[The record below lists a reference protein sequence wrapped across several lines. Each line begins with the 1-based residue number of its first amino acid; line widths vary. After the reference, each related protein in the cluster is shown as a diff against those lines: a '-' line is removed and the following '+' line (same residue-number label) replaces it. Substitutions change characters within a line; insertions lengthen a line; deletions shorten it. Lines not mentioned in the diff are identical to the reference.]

1 MENLHFF
8 VDKLFDL
15 AVIERWN
22 DHPRPFNITE
32 LDKQSHKAIIAYL
45 LAKME
50 EEEKGIE
57 INWKD
62 LIDGLIFEALQRAV
76 LTDIKPTLFHKL
88 LKIKKK
94 EINKFVLEQY
104 KDQLSDI
111 NEELFEKMKD
121 YFEYEEFLQN
131 EKRIIS
137 AAHYL
142 ATYWEFQFIYKVA
155 SDMYGIEETKKEI
168 ENRLEDFY
176 DLIGVQKF
184 SLRKKSYGFIDL
196 CGQLRFQ
203 KRWIQTVRIPET
215 SVLGHVFMVA
225 SLVYFIL
232 NNENKKDY
240 VSDSCIVNTFFTA
253 LFHDLPEIVTRDI
266 VSGIKEIL
274 GKKDIKEIEVE
285 ETKNRI
291 IKLLPSYIAKDIEYY
306 LDMLNGNK
314 DKNEEDISDE
324 FSNRIFKGEEVKKFD
339 SEEKF
344 KKDYCKSEYK
354 PVWGSLVKE
363 CDTTIALAEA
373 VYSIKH
379 GLISRE
385 LKRAADNMYKKLI
398 GKENVGGLV
407 KSLYEE
413 INLKGN

>member
-8 VDKLFDL
+8 VDKFFDL

-32 LDKQSHKAIIAYL
+32 LDKQSHKTIIAYL
-45 LAKME
+45 LAKIE

-88 LKIKKK
+88 LKMKKK
-94 EINKFVLEQY
+94 EINEFVLKQY
-104 KDQLSDI
+104 REQLSDI
-111 NEELFEKMKD
+111 NEELFEKMKN
-121 YFEYEEFLQN
+121 YFAHDEFLQT

-168 ENRLEDFY
+168 ESKLEDFY
-176 DLIGVQKF
+176 DLIGVQKIE
-184 SLRKKSYGFIDL
+184 LKKKSYGFIDL

-232 NNENKKDY
+232 ANEDKKDY
-240 VSDSCIVNTFFTA
+240 VSDSCIINTFFTA

-266 VSGIKEIL
+266 VSGIKEIFD
-274 GKKDIKEIEVE
+274 KKIIKSFETE

-306 LDMLNGNK
+306 LDIFNGT
-314 DKNEEDISDE
+314 EEPNE
-324 FSNRIFKGEEVKKFD
+324 FSNRIFKENEVRKFD
-339 SEEKF
+339 DEEIF
-344 KKDYCKSEYK
+344 KKNYCKSEFK

-373 VYSIKH
+373 AYSIKH

-385 LKRAADNMYKKLI
+385 LQKAADNIYKKLI
-398 GKENVGGLV
+398 GKENVGELA
-407 KSLYEE
+407 KSLYTE
-413 INLKGN
+413 IK

>member
-88 LKIKKK
+88 LKIKKEK
-94 EINKFVLEQY
+94 INKFVLEQY
-104 KDQLSDI
+104 EDQLSDI
-111 NEELFEKMKD
+111 NEELFEKMKN
-121 YFEYEEFLQN
+121 YFEHEEFLHT

-142 ATYWEFQFIYKVA
+142 ATYWEFQFIYKVS

-184 SLRKKSYGFIDL
+184 SL
-196 CGQLRFQ
+196 
-203 KRWIQTVRIPET
+203 
-215 SVLGHVFMVA
+215 
-225 SLVYFIL
+225 
-232 NNENKKDY
+232 
-240 VSDSCIVNTFFTA
+240 
-253 LFHDLPEIVTRDI
+253 
-266 VSGIKEIL
+266 
-274 GKKDIKEIEVE
+274 GKKAMD
-285 ETKNRI
+285 
-291 IKLLPSYIAKDIEYY
+291 LLIY
-306 LDMLNGNK
+306 
-314 DKNEEDISDE
+314 
-324 FSNRIFKGEEVKKFD
+324 
-339 SEEKF
+339 
-344 KKDYCKSEYK
+344 
-354 PVWGSLVKE
+354 
-363 CDTTIALAEA
+363 
-373 VYSIKH
+373 
-379 GLISRE
+379 
-385 LKRAADNMYKKLI
+385 ADN
-398 GKENVGGLV
+398 
-407 KSLYEE
+407 
-413 INLKGN
+413 

>member
-50 EEEKGIE
+50 EKEKGIE

-88 LKIKKK
+88 IKNKK
-94 EINKFVLEQY
+94 EKINEFVLKQYSEQ
-104 KDQLSDI
+104 LTDI
-111 NEELFEKMKD
+111 NEELFEKMKN
-121 YFEYEEFLQN
+121 YFEHEEFLQT

-168 ENRLEDFY
+168 ENKLEDFY
-176 DLIGVQKF
+176 DLIGIQKF
-184 SLRKKSYGFIDL
+184 SLGKKSYGFIDL

-232 NNENKKDY
+232 NNKNKKDF
-240 VSDSCIVNTFFTA
+240 VSDSCIINTFFTA

-274 GKKDIKEIEVE
+274 GRDDIKKIEIE

-291 IKLLPSYIAKDIEYY
+291 IKLLPFYIAKDIEYY

-314 DKNEEDISDE
+314 DKDDKNISDE
-324 FSNRIFKGEEVKKFD
+324 FSNRILKGEEVKKFAN
-339 SEEKF
+339 EEKF
-344 KKDYCKSEYK
+344 RKDYCKSEYN
-354 PVWGSLVKE
+354 PVWGTLVKE

-379 GLISRE
+379 GLISKE
-385 LKRAADNMYKKLI
+385 LKKAADNMYKKLI
-398 GKENVGGLV
+398 GKKNVGELA
-407 KSLYEE
+407 KSLYGE
-413 INLKGN
+413 IK

>member
-1 MENLHFF
+1 MENLYFF

-32 LDKQSHKAIIAYL
+32 LDKQSHKAIIAFL
-45 LAKME
+45 LARME

-88 LKIKKK
+88 IKNKK
-94 EINKFVLEQY
+94 EKINEFVLKQY
-104 KDQLSDI
+104 SEKLSDI
-111 NEELFEKMKD
+111 NEELFEKMKN
-121 YFEYEEFLQN
+121 YFEHEEFLQT

-168 ENRLEDFY
+168 ENKLEDFY
-176 DLIGVQKF
+176 ELIGVQKF
-184 SLRKKSYGFIDL
+184 SLGKKSYGFIDL

-232 NNENKKDY
+232 NNKKDY

-266 VSGIKEIL
+266 VSGIKEVFD
-274 GKKDIKEIEVE
+274 KKVIKQIEIE

-291 IKLLPSYIAKDIEYY
+291 IKLLPSYIARDIEYY

-314 DKNEEDISDE
+314 DRDENISDE
-324 FSNRIFKGEEVKKFD
+324 FSNRILKGEEVKKFD
-339 SEEKF
+339 NEEKF
-344 KKDYCKSEYK
+344 RKDYCNSEYK

-363 CDTTIALAEA
+363 CDITIALAEA

-379 GLISRE
+379 GLISKE
-385 LKRAADNMYKKLI
+385 LKKAAENMYKKLI
-398 GKENVGGLV
+398 GKENVGELV
-407 KSLYEE
+407 KSLYSE
-413 INLKGN
+413 IK